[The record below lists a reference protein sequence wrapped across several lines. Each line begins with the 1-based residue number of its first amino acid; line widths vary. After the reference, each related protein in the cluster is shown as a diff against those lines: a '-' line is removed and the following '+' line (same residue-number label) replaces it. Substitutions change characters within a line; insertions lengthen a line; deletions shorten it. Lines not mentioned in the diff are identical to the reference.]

1 MVPGFGNGLLAR
13 ALRLVRSP
21 RRTLTGEAAG
31 EHAAR
36 GLVLARC
43 PHACDVQHM
52 HMRTLRSLMAFL
64 CCAGRPVRAVRVAG
78 RWRAGMGLCT
88 SSAHAHSRPLAQK
101 QDTCTCKGQCKRAHA
116 PRLSGCSAASA
127 ARRRGHGPRPTP
139 RHARR
144 SRCASQRP
152 ASFVAARCSLS
163 PSLVNSITVLQHRD
177 GPGYVVGDHRPHRR
191 PQPMQTTHQ
200 HHGYASDASRQPR
213 RPWHTRATFLRKLSA
228 VSMPRR
234 RQPRVAERERDAA
247 AGLPAR
253 FWSSAERLQAPPISL
268 DELEQN
274 GAVLGVLSRPCQQ
287 WPL

>member
-1 MVPGFGNGLLAR
+1 MASGVGNGLLAR

-177 GPGYVVGDHRPHRR
+177 GPGCVVGYHRPHRR

-200 HHGYASDASRQPR
+200 HHGYASDASRQLR

-228 VSMPRR
+228 VSMPQR

-253 FWSSAERLQAPPISL
+253 FWSSAERLQAPPIL
-268 DELEQN
+268 VDEFAKN
-274 GAVLGVLSRPCQQ
+274 GAVNSARVRRC
-287 WPL
+287 

>member
-1 MVPGFGNGLLAR
+1 MRRAAHAHAHLAVVDGVLV
-13 ALRLVRSP
+13 LRWQASS
-21 RRTLTGEAAG
+21 RRTR
-31 EHAAR
+31 R
-36 GLVLARC
+36 GA
-43 PHACDVQHM
+43 
-52 HMRTLRSLMAFL
+52 
-64 CCAGRPVRAVRVAG
+64 VAG
-78 RWRAGMGLCT
+78 RYGTVHIKRTRAQPTTRTEARHMHNARV
-88 SSAHAHSRPLAQK
+88 SAREHTHLA
-101 QDTCTCKGQCKRAHA
+101 
-116 PRLSGCSAASA
+116 SASA

-228 VSMPRR
+228 VSMPQR

-253 FWSSAERLQAPPISL
+253 FWFSAERLQAPPISV
-268 DELEQN
+268 DEFAKN
-274 GAVLGVLSRPCQQ
+274 GAVNSARARRC
-287 WPL
+287 

>member
-78 RWRAGMGLCT
+78 RWRAGVGLCT

-101 QDTCTCKGQCKRAHA
+101 QDTCTMQGSVQESTRTSPQHQRLGDAAMGRGQRLGTLGAADA
-116 PRLSGCSAASA
+116 PRSGQQASWPRAAASA
-127 ARRRGHGPRPTP
+127 RASSTASQFSSTATVRGTWWAITDRIDG
-139 RHARR
+139 R
-144 SRCASQRP
+144 SRCR
-152 ASFVAARCSLS
+152 RRT
-163 PSLVNSITVLQHRD
+163 SITGTPQTPRAS
-177 GPGYVVGDHRPHRR
+177 PVG
-191 PQPMQTTHQ
+191 
-200 HHGYASDASRQPR
+200 HG
-213 RPWHTRATFLRKLSA
+213 TRARHSCA
-228 VSMPRR
+228 
-234 RQPRVAERERDAA
+234 
-247 AGLPAR
+247 
-253 FWSSAERLQAPPISL
+253 
-268 DELEQN
+268 N
-274 GAVLGVLSRPCQQ
+274 
-287 WPL
+287 